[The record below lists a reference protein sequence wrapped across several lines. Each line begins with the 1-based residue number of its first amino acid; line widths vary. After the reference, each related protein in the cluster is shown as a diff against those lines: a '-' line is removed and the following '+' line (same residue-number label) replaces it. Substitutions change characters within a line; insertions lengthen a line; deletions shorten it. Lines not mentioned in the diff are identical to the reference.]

1 MNAET
6 SQSDGYAIIIIIIII
21 IFCLVNSFSMF
32 FVGYDC
38 GVHLICYT
46 EYICR
51 EIVRLISQKNAGSNL
66 QGDIFEQVLEGV
78 TKEDMIKRVSCK
90 RGEVIDIIKRLGKL

>member
-1 MNAET
+1 
-6 SQSDGYAIIIIIIII
+6 
-21 IFCLVNSFSMF
+21 MF

-51 EIVRLISQKNAGSNL
+51 EIVRLTSEKNAGSNL
-66 QGDIFEQVLEGV
+66 QGDVFERTLENV
-78 TKEDMIKRVSCK
+78 TKEDMIKKVSCK
-90 RGEVIDIIKRLGKL
+90 RDEVKDIIKLLGNL

>member
-1 MNAET
+1 
-6 SQSDGYAIIIIIIII
+6 
-21 IFCLVNSFSMF
+21 MF

-51 EIVRLISQKNAGSNL
+51 EIVRLTSEKNAGSNL
-66 QGDIFEQVLEGV
+66 QGDVFERTLENV
-78 TKEDMIKRVSCK
+78 TKEDMIKKVSCK
-90 RGEVIDIIKRLGKL
+90 RDEVKDIIKLLGKL

>member
-1 MNAET
+1 
-6 SQSDGYAIIIIIIII
+6 
-21 IFCLVNSFSMF
+21 MF

-51 EIVRLISQKNAGSNL
+51 EIVRLTSEKNAGSNL
-66 QGDIFEQVLEGV
+66 QGDVFERTLENV
-78 TKEDMIKRVSCK
+78 TKEDMIKKVSCK
-90 RGEVIDIIKRLGKL
+90 RNEVKDIIKLLGKL

>member
-1 MNAET
+1 
-6 SQSDGYAIIIIIIII
+6 
-21 IFCLVNSFSMF
+21 MF

-90 RGEVIDIIKRLGKL
+90 RGEVNDIIKRLGKL